1 MSSAFEG
8 HGLRRAFHAR
18 RRGLLPSVSM
28 RTGSSLHTFFDS
40 VLPRPQGQAYVLLV
54 LATLTWGANA
64 VAARLAVGEVSPM
77 MLTFSRWFVCCAA
90 LALSSRH
97 EIATHWRALRPS
109 WLPITLMGTLGFTG
123 FNALFYAAAHH
134 TTAIN
139 IAIIQGTIPVL
150 VLVGSF
156 IFFRSRIGALQV
168 VGVALT
174 LGGIVVVASR
184 GRLALLADLAFN
196 IGDVWMVLAC
206 LLYAG
211 YALGLRNRPK
221 VPAIVFFA
229 ATAAVAAL
237 TSLPL
242 LAAEVAMGDFFMP
255 TPMGVALIVFIGLLP
270 SFVSQVF
277 FIQAVGTIG
286 PARAGL
292 FLNLVPIF
300 GPLLAV
306 LILGEPLSGYHAV
319 ALALVL
325 GGITIA
331 ESFGPGK
338 R

>member
-1 MSSAFEG
+1 
-8 HGLRRAFHAR
+8 
-18 RRGLLPSVSM
+18 M
-28 RTGSSLHTFFDS
+28 RTGSSLASFFDS
-40 VLPRPQGQAYVLLV
+40 FVPRPQGQAYVLLV
-54 LATLTWGANA
+54 FTTLTWGANA

-77 MLTFSRWFVCCAA
+77 MLTFSRWIVCCAA
-90 LALSSRH
+90 LGLTSRH
-97 EIATHWRALRPS
+97 EIATHWRVLLPS
-109 WLPITLMGTLGFTG
+109 WRSIALMGALGFTG

-156 IFFRSRIGALQV
+156 FFFRSRITGLQI

-174 LGGIVVVASR
+174 LAGIAVVASR
-184 GRLALLADLAFN
+184 GQLAMLAQLDFN
-196 IGDVWMVLAC
+196 IGDVWMIIAC

-211 YALGLRNRPK
+211 YALGLRRRPE

-229 ATAAVAAL
+229 ATAAVACIV
-237 TSLPL
+237 SLPL
-242 LAAEVAMGDFFMP
+242 VAAEIAMGQFFMP
-255 TPMGVALIVFIGLLP
+255 TAKGIALVLFIGLLP
-270 SFVSQVF
+270 SFISQVA
-277 FIQAVGTIG
+277 FIHAVGLIG
-286 PARAGL
+286 PARAGV

-306 LILGEPLSGYHAV
+306 LILAEPLSAYHAV

-325 GGITIA
+325 GGIYIA
-331 ESFGPGK
+331 ESLGAPK